1 MEIIINVFKC
11 YFYEA
16 VLSDK
21 KSFKKAPGTSNTLE
35 KPEYFIDS

>member
-11 YFYEA
+11 HFYKA

-21 KSFKKAPGTSNTLE
+21 KRFKKVPGTSNTLE
-35 KPEYFIDS
+35 KSEYFIDS